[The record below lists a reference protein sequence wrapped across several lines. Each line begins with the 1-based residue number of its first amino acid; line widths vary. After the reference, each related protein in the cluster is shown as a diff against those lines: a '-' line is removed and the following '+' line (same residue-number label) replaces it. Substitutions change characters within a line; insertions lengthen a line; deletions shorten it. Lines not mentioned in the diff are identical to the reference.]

1 MAAALDGI
9 RVLLVDDNED
19 IREMVS
25 MALRKDGADT
35 LCAGSAKDALKAFDD
50 FRPHVLISDL
60 DMPEVDGY
68 MLIQRLR
75 ERAAWQVPALVLSA
89 YATPDDR
96 VRSKEAGFQGHLGKP
111 LDPDLLR
118 EAVRTLARRD
128 PGGG

>member
-9 RVLLVDDNED
+9 RVLLVDDNAD
-19 IREMVS
+19 IRDMVS
-25 MALRKDGADT
+25 AVLQKDGAQT
-35 LCAGSAKDALKAFDD
+35 LCAGSAKEALKAFDE
-50 FRPHVLISDL
+50 FRPHVVISDL

-68 MLIQRLR
+68 TLVQKLR

-96 VRSKEAGFQGHLGKP
+96 ARSKEAGFQGHLGKP
-111 LDPDLLR
+111 LDPELLR

-128 PGGG
+128 PSD